1 MNSES
6 SSYVLCPEAIDSDN
20 RPTVTAFSAFES
32 QLQTLCLKEFPGGI
46 GSWVRAV
53 VFFSTFVF
61 INMFLHGESY
71 NKLNLR

>member
-46 GSWVRAV
+46 GSWVRAA
-53 VFFSTFVF
+53 VFFV
-61 INMFLHGESY
+61 
-71 NKLNLR
+71 NLRIMKYNSVYFM